1 MSEIGT
7 LEISWIQGFTRDNVE
22 FVDNNTVCYACG
34 NHICFLNLETKT
46 RNVFPSPGRSVGA
59 LTTDCRSGT
68 FAFSERKL
76 DPSIFVHTFPELEL
90 KNELKGNTPLD
101 YTSLTLSDGGP
112 YLGSCSSFPD
122 YSITV
127 WNWEKA
133 ELLCTQSQGGRDVIY
148 LEFNPLNC
156 LQLCALGTTTL
167 TFWNIE
173 RCGSFHL
180 LKPSA
185 VQLPEIP
192 VSSSE
197 KPTPTFTKDPNCIS
211 QILAALSEHKEA
223 PVTPSTICW
232 TATSQL
238 CVGCAEGYLLLVDP
252 ESLSV
257 SILVDPKAANAIPEL
272 KSFYF
277 QATALYGNG
286 LIAVGKESVMHC
298 LQSEKNQVSI
308 RQTWQLERPVT
319 TAVVS
324 PNKDA
329 LLLSANTGQIYVLNT
344 GKSDQIEK
352 ILDVHNSSFVT
363 AALFSDKNICVSLRD
378 SGILQLWSSGGTCLA
393 SLPLETEVL
402 NITCCPIAHYAAV
415 GTASGKILFIDLNFE
430 KQLRLVH
437 KIDLYHT
444 AVDHLV
450 FDQEGC
456 YLLCS
461 GLDSH
466 LYVLDGRP
474 SAKFKVLGYVE
485 VPGRILSLSTQC
497 HARGEDVK
505 ALALCG
511 SQEDKKNEGSWLL
524 MFCLPFKGIGGSF
537 SVDRQGCLHIPK
549 IFKFKV
555 PAPLTSCVL
564 GIGEAFGYC
573 HRSKSLQRFQFSED
587 TFSIFSK
594 KKVTLNPKDEVNF
607 QLPGCATLL
616 LSPDCMLLASMGR
629 QGVLQLR
636 STSSME
642 LCCQRRC
649 HSKRLGGIRSVS
661 FSPDSLKVVTTG
673 VGDGSLLCTDIRAD
687 DEYMAA
693 YKKRQIRAQ
702 SIRTSFISENPIL
715 INLPVQEEETSVSSK
730 KTEETEFGL
739 DATDALQFGLDA
751 TEEDEH
757 YLPPA
762 STSTWLEKRHEEI
775 VKEDNKE
782 HAETKK
788 ELRDTMNELREAVHK
803 MMLENENLPI
813 KQFNLDVEEQK
824 RLDAMAEEEAQKVK
838 AEIEQDILEK
848 QFQRDVLKRECWDSM
863 LVKPRSINAFHSKLA
878 VQNYPLKERREKEL
892 EDISR
897 VQNMR
902 AIEKAASKL
911 MGRKKDSSKPEEGHV
926 AESADNEK
934 LSVLLAYAN
943 KYLYDQFS
951 MQTVEQRVNQ
961 IILIQDLI
969 YSIKMAFN
977 SDFDALFKRKL
988 KEIKIVEDRNKNIRD
1003 IMLELHIEEELWEP
1017 RLTDMEWPERLL
1029 IVEDSEIKAEKYLTP
1044 EQKAEEERLRLE
1056 REARLAA
1063 HKDDSR
1069 ERALKDMMD
1078 GVLEVKKVD
1087 ILKVEIFP
1095 PEFSLTK
1102 PPIQWSEEEKKLFKE
1117 YEKNFKEL
1125 TEEKEKYKRGLEFEM
1140 KKLQEIIKEST
1151 DKFDESLI
1159 KLFEKKVKFMAAI
1172 YQEELKITYLA
1183 QSVRKVEEMNR
1194 QEQELKLKLEQLL
1207 AQKVTT
1213 EKDLMGY
1220 KDMVEQFQ
1228 FEYED
1233 FVAEDKNLDSEFRKE
1248 FADLPKYVTD
1258 QLYKLFKRRPRIQ
1271 RRGTQSVDDSNVFRQ
1286 HGLNTPAP
1294 DGLSQILAGMEEM
1307 DAPENM
1313 PKGVTQSVWE
1323 KFCAVRKTK
1332 VESEQK
1338 IKVNGL
1344 ELAEMQAFLQRRL
1357 DEDYAAQEEIKQHFE
1372 ELRSLRNKRNQH
1384 LMNPMILVVLP
1395 QGQVET
1401 SSVDLTAETAETDYI
1416 LINRSVVDN
1425 LKEKIRKVAEQ
1436 KITYMEARCEVRKD
1450 IIQLEWQ
1457 HRVLDKKIED
1467 LHEQKRDIKMLRLS
1481 KDDME
1486 CLSKKDPNTHVLE
1499 KISKMEKSIDFM
1511 KRTHK
1516 RAIHRRMKKLKQLN
1530 KKISMTADSSTAIK
1544 KNLPEME
1551 TSVAELRHIYEAAAT
1566 EENEAAERDERYQE
1580 ILHRRQL
1587 EDLARAKSDELDLL
1601 RKEVER
1607 LERRNFPSLDQLKH
1621 N

>member
-1 MSEIGT
+1 MSEIGI

-112 YLGSCSSFPD
+112 YLGSCSSLPD

-133 ELLCTQSQGGRDVIY
+133 ELLCTQSHGGQDVIY

-167 TFWNIE
+167 TLWNIE

-185 VQLPEIP
+185 IQLPEIP
-192 VSSSE
+192 DSSSE
-197 KPTPTFTKDPNCIS
+197 KPTPTSTKDPNCIS
-211 QILAALSEHKEA
+211 QILAALSEPKAA
-223 PVTPSTICW
+223 PVTPSTVCW

-257 SILVDPKAANAIPEL
+257 SVLFDPKAAGAIPEL

-277 QATALYGNG
+277 QAVALYGNG

-298 LQSEKNQVSI
+298 LQSKETQISI
-308 RQTWQLERPVT
+308 RQTWELERPVT

-324 PNKDA
+324 PNKDK
-329 LLLSANTGQIYVLNT
+329 LLLSANTGQIYVLKT
-344 GKSDQIEK
+344 AHRSDQIEK
-352 ILDVHNSSFVT
+352 ILDVHSGNFLS
-363 AALFSDKNICVSLRD
+363 AAMFSDKNICVSLRD
-378 SGILQLWSSGGTCLA
+378 SGILQLWSSGGTCIA
-393 SLPLETEVL
+393 SLPLETEVI
-402 NITCCPIAHYAAV
+402 NVTCCPIAHYAAV
-415 GTASGKILFIDLNFE
+415 GTASGKILFVDLNFE

-437 KIDLYHT
+437 KVHLYHT

-450 FDQEGC
+450 FDQEGRF
-456 YLLCS
+456 LLCS

-474 SAKFKVLGYVE
+474 SAKFAVLGYVE

-497 HARGEDVK
+497 VARGEDVK
-505 ALALCG
+505 GLALCG
-511 SQEDKKNEGSWLL
+511 SQEDKKNEGSCLL
-524 MFCLPFKGIGGSF
+524 MFCLPFKGIGGKK
-537 SVDRQGCLHIPK
+537 HI
-549 IFKFKV
+549 
-555 PAPLTSCVL
+555 
-564 GIGEAFGYC
+564 GYIK
-573 HRSKSLQRFQFSED
+573 RKKLITQILLQSATD
-587 TFSIFSK
+587 
-594 KKVTLNPKDEVNF
+594 V
-607 QLPGCATLL
+607 TLL
-616 LSPDCMLLASMGR
+616 LC
-629 QGVLQLR
+629 LQ
-636 STSSME
+636 E

-673 VGDGSLLCTDIRAD
+673 IGDGSLLCTKTKAEDADIAHF
-687 DEYMAA
+687 
-693 YKKRQIRAQ
+693 KSRQIRAQ
-702 SIRTSFISENPIL
+702 SIRTSFISENPVL
-715 INLPVQEEETSVSSK
+715 INLPVWEEETPVSSK
-730 KTEETEFGL
+730 KTEETE
-739 DATDALQFGLDA
+739 FGLDA

-762 STSTWLEKRHEEI
+762 SATTWLEKKHEEI

-788 ELRDTMNELREAVHK
+788 ELRDTMKELREAVHK
-803 MMLENENLPI
+803 MMLENESFPI

-838 AEIEQDILEK
+838 AEIERDILEK
-848 QFQRDVLKRECWDSM
+848 QYQRDVLKRECWDSM

-878 VQNYPLKERREKEL
+878 VQNYPLKDRREKEL
-892 EDISR
+892 EDIRR

-902 AIEKAASKL
+902 TIEKAASKL
-911 MGRKKDSSKPEEGHV
+911 MAQRKDSSKPEEGHV
-926 AESADNEK
+926 AESADSEE
-934 LSVLLAYAN
+934 LSALLALAN

-988 KEIKIVEDRNKNIRD
+988 KEIKIVDDRNKNIRD
-1003 IMLELHIEEELWEP
+1003 IMLELDIEEELWEP

-1029 IVEDSEIKAEKYLTP
+1029 VVEDSEIKAEKYLTP
-1044 EQKAEEERLRLE
+1044 EQKAEEDRLRLE

-1102 PPIQWSEEEKKLFKE
+1102 PPIQWSEEEKKVYKE

-1140 KKLQEIIKEST
+1140 KKLHEIIKEST
-1151 DKFDESLI
+1151 EKFDESLT
-1159 KLFEKKVKFMAAI
+1159 KLFEKKVKFMATI

-1183 QSVRKVEEMNR
+1183 QAVRKVEEMNR

-1207 AQKVTT
+1207 AQKVKT
-1213 EKDLMGY
+1213 EKDLMGF

-1228 FEYED
+1228 FAYED
-1233 FVAEDKNLDSEFRKE
+1233 IVAEDKNLDSEFRKE

-1258 QLYKLFKRRPRIQ
+1258 QLYKLFKRRPRVQ
-1271 RRGTQSVDDSNVFRQ
+1271 RMRTQSVDDSNVFRQ
-1286 HGLNTPAP
+1286 HCLNTSAL
-1294 DGLSQILAGMEEM
+1294 DGLSQTLAGMEES

-1313 PKGVTQSVWE
+1313 PKGVTQFVWE

-1357 DEDYAAQEEIKQHFE
+1357 DEDNAAQEEIKQHFE
-1372 ELRSLRNKRNQH
+1372 ELRSLRTKRNQH

-1425 LKEKIRKVAEQ
+1425 LKEKIRRVAEQ

-1467 LHEQKRDIKMLRLS
+1467 LHEKKRELKMLRLS

-1486 CLSKKDPNTHVLE
+1486 CLSKKDPNSHVLE

-1511 KRTHK
+1511 KQTHK
-1516 RAIHRRMKKLKQLN
+1516 RAIHRRMKKLKQIN
-1530 KKISMTADSSTAIK
+1530 KKISMTADSTDGIK

-1580 ILHRRQL
+1580 IVHRRKL

-1607 LERRNFPSLDQLKH
+1607 LERRNFPSLDQMKY

>member
-1 MSEIGT
+1 MELWSLYGDDETFGT
-7 LEISWIQGFTRDNVE
+7 GCFPPSTALLILLSCFLPLIISWIQGFTRDNVE

-76 DPSIFVHTFPELEL
+76 DPSIFRYVVVKLNH
-90 KNELKGNTPLD
+90 
-101 YTSLTLSDGGP
+101 
-112 YLGSCSSFPD
+112 CI
-122 YSITV
+122 YSNSV
-127 WNWEKA
+127 YRNWEKA

-156 LQLCALGTTTL
+156 LQLCLYPNKKDKMLIAT
-167 TFWNIE
+167 
-173 RCGSFHL
+173 HL
-180 LKPSA
+180 VFK
-185 VQLPEIP
+185 Q
-192 VSSSE
+192 
-197 KPTPTFTKDPNCIS
+197 
-211 QILAALSEHKEA
+211 HKEA

-257 SILVDPKAANAIPEL
+257 SILVDPKGKLNCTQVITNTRVIHL
-272 KSFYF
+272 SGILSCFFCFY
-277 QATALYGNG
+277 
-286 LIAVGKESVMHC
+286 
-298 LQSEKNQVSI
+298 EKNQVSI

-329 LLLSANTGQIYVLNT
+329 LLLSANT
-344 GKSDQIEK
+344 
-352 ILDVHNSSFVT
+352 
-363 AALFSDKNICVSLRD
+363 
-378 SGILQLWSSGGTCLA
+378 
-393 SLPLETEVL
+393 VL

-466 LYVLDGRP
+466 LY
-474 SAKFKVLGYVE
+474 
-485 VPGRILSLSTQC
+485 
-497 HARGEDVK
+497 
-505 ALALCG
+505 
-511 SQEDKKNEGSWLL
+511 
-524 MFCLPFKGIGGSF
+524 
-537 SVDRQGCLHIPK
+537 
-549 IFKFKV
+549 
-555 PAPLTSCVL
+555 
-564 GIGEAFGYC
+564 
-573 HRSKSLQRFQFSED
+573 
-587 TFSIFSK
+587 
-594 KKVTLNPKDEVNF
+594 
-607 QLPGCATLL
+607 
-616 LSPDCMLLASMGR
+616 
-629 QGVLQLR
+629 
-636 STSSME
+636 
-642 LCCQRRC
+642 
-649 HSKRLGGIRSVS
+649 
-661 FSPDSLKVVTTG
+661 
-673 VGDGSLLCTDIRAD
+673 
-687 DEYMAA
+687 
-693 YKKRQIRAQ
+693 
-702 SIRTSFISENPIL
+702 
-715 INLPVQEEETSVSSK
+715 
-730 KTEETEFGL
+730 
-739 DATDALQFGLDA
+739 
-751 TEEDEH
+751 
-757 YLPPA
+757 
-762 STSTWLEKRHEEI
+762 
-775 VKEDNKE
+775 
-782 HAETKK
+782 
-788 ELRDTMNELREAVHK
+788 
-803 MMLENENLPI
+803 
-813 KQFNLDVEEQK
+813 
-824 RLDAMAEEEAQKVK
+824 
-838 AEIEQDILEK
+838 

-902 AIEKAASKL
+902 AIEKAANSALMFCSIICCARNFNLQL

-1029 IVEDSEIKAEKYLTP
+1029 IVEDSEVTVRMKCPSSRHGSRKVQPSTSEWMLVLL
-1044 EQKAEEERLRLE
+1044 Q
-1056 REARLAA
+1056 
-1063 HKDDSR
+1063 KDDSR

-1207 AQKVTT
+1207 AQKVKNLGHTH
-1213 EKDLMGY
+1213 EISIFL
-1220 KDMVEQFQ
+1220 FHHP
-1228 FEYED
+1228 
-1233 FVAEDKNLDSEFRKE
+1233 KNLDSEFRKE

-1338 IKVNGL
+1338 VIQRKRHIYHPC
-1344 ELAEMQAFLQRRL
+1344 LAEMQAFLQRRL

-1425 LKEKIRKVAEQ
+1425 LKEKIRQ

-1481 KDDME
+1481 KDDM
-1486 CLSKKDPNTHVLE
+1486 
-1499 KISKMEKSIDFM
+1499 
-1511 KRTHK
+1511 
-1516 RAIHRRMKKLKQLN
+1516 
-1530 KKISMTADSSTAIK
+1530 
-1544 KNLPEME
+1544 
-1551 TSVAELRHIYEAAAT
+1551 

>member
-1 MSEIGT
+1 
-7 LEISWIQGFTRDNVE
+7 WIQGFTRDNVE

-90 KNELKGNTPLD
+90 KNELKAGNTPLD

-112 YLGSCSSFPD
+112 YLGSCSSLPD

-133 ELLCTQSQGGRDVIY
+133 ELLCTQSHGGQDVIY

-167 TFWNIE
+167 TLWNIE

-185 VQLPEIP
+185 IQLPEIP
-192 VSSSE
+192 DSSSE
-197 KPTPTFTKDPNCIS
+197 KPTPTSTKDPNCIS
-211 QILAALSEHKEA
+211 QILAALSEVHETFNYTRQPKAA
-223 PVTPSTICW
+223 PVTPSTVCW

-257 SILVDPKAANAIPEL
+257 SVLFDPKAAGAIPEL

-277 QATALYGNG
+277 QAVALYGNG

-298 LQSEKNQVSI
+298 LQSKETQISI
-308 RQTWQLERPVT
+308 RQTWELERPVT

-324 PNKDA
+324 PNKDK
-329 LLLSANTGQIYVLNT
+329 LLLSANTGQIYVLKT
-344 GKSDQIEK
+344 AHRSDQIEK
-352 ILDVHNSSFVT
+352 ILDVHSGNFLS
-363 AALFSDKNICVSLRD
+363 AAMFSDKNICVSLRD
-378 SGILQLWSSGGTCLA
+378 SGILQLWSSGGTCIA
-393 SLPLETEVL
+393 SLPLETEVI
-402 NITCCPIAHYAAV
+402 NVTCCPIAHYAAV
-415 GTASGKILFIDLNFE
+415 GTASGKILFVDLNFE

-437 KIDLYHT
+437 KVHLYHT

-450 FDQEGC
+450 FDQEGRF
-456 YLLCS
+456 LLCS

-474 SAKFKVLGYVE
+474 SAKFAVLGYVE

-497 HARGEDVK
+497 VARGEDVK
-505 ALALCG
+505 GLALCG
-511 SQEDKKNEGSWLL
+511 SQEDKKNEGSCLL
-524 MFCLPFKGIGGSF
+524 MFCLPFKGIGGKK
-537 SVDRQGCLHIPK
+537 HI
-549 IFKFKV
+549 
-555 PAPLTSCVL
+555 
-564 GIGEAFGYC
+564 GYIKSWSHKSRFTISLMSLC
-573 HRSKSLQRFQFSED
+573 KSLECSSWFSYRCWCLFSATYIHHTRRFNQ
-587 TFSIFSK
+587 TAIC
-594 KKVTLNPKDEVNF
+594 NPWGWGAQKMFGNHILLQSATDV
-607 QLPGCATLL
+607 TLL
-616 LSPDCMLLASMGR
+616 LC
-629 QGVLQLR
+629 LQ
-636 STSSME
+636 E

-673 VGDGSLLCTDIRAD
+673 IGDGSLLCTKTKKVSLIIFKDNLSLVIMKRCILLTVILAEDADIAHF
-687 DEYMAA
+687 
-693 YKKRQIRAQ
+693 KSRQIRAQ
-702 SIRTSFISENPIL
+702 SIRTSFISENPVL
-715 INLPVQEEETSVSSK
+715 INLPVWEEETPVSSK
-730 KTEETEFGL
+730 KTEETE
-739 DATDALQFGLDA
+739 
-751 TEEDEH
+751 
-757 YLPPA
+757 
-762 STSTWLEKRHEEI
+762 
-775 VKEDNKE
+775 EDNKE

-788 ELRDTMNELREAVHK
+788 ELRDTMKELREAVHK
-803 MMLENENLPI
+803 MMLENESFPI

-838 AEIEQDILEK
+838 AEIERDILEK
-848 QFQRDVLKRECWDSM
+848 QYQRDVLKRECWDSM

-878 VQNYPLKERREKEL
+878 VQNYPLKDRREKEL
-892 EDISR
+892 EDIRR

-902 AIEKAASKL
+902 TIEKAASKATDSAL
-911 MGRKKDSSKPEEGHV
+911 MFCSIICCARNFNLQLMAQRKDSSKPEEGHV
-926 AESADNEK
+926 AESADSEE
-934 LSVLLAYAN
+934 LSALLALAN

-988 KEIKIVEDRNKNIRD
+988 KEIKIVDDRNKNIRD
-1003 IMLELHIEEELWEP
+1003 IMLELDIEEELWEP

-1029 IVEDSEIKAEKYLTP
+1029 VVEDSEIKAEKYLTP
-1044 EQKAEEERLRLE
+1044 EQKAEEDRLRLE

-1102 PPIQWSEEEKKLFKE
+1102 PPIQWSEEEKKVYKE

-1140 KKLQEIIKEST
+1140 KKLHEIIKEST
-1151 DKFDESLI
+1151 EKFDESLT
-1159 KLFEKKVKFMAAI
+1159 KLFEKKVKFMATI

-1183 QSVRKVEEMNR
+1183 QAVRKVEEMNR

-1207 AQKVTT
+1207 AQKVKT
-1213 EKDLMGY
+1213 EKDLMGF

-1228 FEYED
+1228 FAYED
-1233 FVAEDKNLDSEFRKE
+1233 IVAEDKNLDSEFRKE

-1258 QLYKLFKRRPRIQ
+1258 QLYKLFKRRPRVQ
-1271 RRGTQSVDDSNVFRQ
+1271 RMRTQSVDDSNVFRQ
-1286 HGLNTPAP
+1286 HCLNTSAL
-1294 DGLSQILAGMEEM
+1294 DGLSQTLAGMEES

-1313 PKGVTQSVWE
+1313 PKGVTQFVWE

-1357 DEDYAAQEEIKQHFE
+1357 DEDNAAQEEIKQHFE
-1372 ELRSLRNKRNQH
+1372 ELRSLRTKRNQH

-1425 LKEKIRKVAEQ
+1425 LKEKIRRVAEQ

-1467 LHEQKRDIKMLRLS
+1467 LHEKKRELKMLRLS

-1486 CLSKKDPNTHVLE
+1486 CLSKKDPNSHVLE

-1511 KRTHK
+1511 KQTHK
-1516 RAIHRRMKKLKQLN
+1516 RAIHRRMKKLKQIN
-1530 KKISMTADSSTAIK
+1530 KKISMTADSTDGIK

-1580 ILHRRQL
+1580 IVHRRKL

-1607 LERRNFPSLDQLKH
+1607 LERRNFPSLDQM
-1621 N
+1621 

>member
-1 MSEIGT
+1 MSEVGI

-112 YLGSCSSFPD
+112 YLGSCSSLPD

-133 ELLCTQSQGGRDVIY
+133 ELLCTQSHGGQDVIY

-156 LQLCALGTTTL
+156 LQLCALSTTTL
-167 TFWNIE
+167 TLWNIE

-185 VQLPEIP
+185 IQLPEIP
-192 VSSSE
+192 DSSSE
-197 KPTPTFTKDPNCIS
+197 KPTPTSTKDPNCIS
-211 QILAALSEHKEA
+211 QILAALSEPKAA
-223 PVTPSTICW
+223 PVTPSTVCW

-257 SILVDPKAANAIPEL
+257 SVLFDPKAAGAIPEL

-277 QATALYGNG
+277 QAVALYGNG

-298 LQSEKNQVSI
+298 LQSKETQISI
-308 RQTWQLERPVT
+308 RQTWELERPVT

-324 PNKDA
+324 PNKDK

-344 GKSDQIEK
+344 AHRSDQIEK
-352 ILDVHNSSFVT
+352 ILDVHSGNFLS
-363 AALFSDKNICVSLRD
+363 AAMFSDKNICVSLRD
-378 SGILQLWSSGGTCLA
+378 SGILQLWSSGGTCIA
-393 SLPLETEVL
+393 SLPLETEVI
-402 NITCCPIAHYAAV
+402 NVTCCPIAHYAAV
-415 GTASGKILFIDLNFE
+415 GTASGKILFVDLNFE

-437 KIDLYHT
+437 KVHLYHT

-450 FDQEGC
+450 FDQEGRF
-456 YLLCS
+456 LLCS

-474 SAKFKVLGYVE
+474 SAKFAVLGYVE

-497 HARGEDVK
+497 VARGEDVK
-505 ALALCG
+505 AVALCG
-511 SQEDKKNEGSWLL
+511 SEEDKKNEGSCLL
-524 MFCLPFKGIGGSF
+524 MFCLPFKGIGGKK
-537 SVDRQGCLHIPK
+537 HI
-549 IFKFKV
+549 
-555 PAPLTSCVL
+555 
-564 GIGEAFGYC
+564 GYIK
-573 HRSKSLQRFQFSED
+573 R
-587 TFSIFSK
+587 K
-594 KKVTLNPKDEVNF
+594 KLNN
-607 QLPGCATLL
+607 
-616 LSPDCMLLASMGR
+616 
-629 QGVLQLR
+629 
-636 STSSME
+636 E

-673 VGDGSLLCTDIRAD
+673 VGDGSLLCTKTKAEDADIAHF
-687 DEYMAA
+687 
-693 YKKRQIRAQ
+693 KSRQIRAQ
-702 SIRTSFISENPIL
+702 SIRTSFISENPVL
-715 INLPVQEEETSVSSK
+715 INLPVWEEETPVSSK
-730 KTEETEFGL
+730 KTEETE
-739 DATDALQFGLDA
+739 FGLDA

-762 STSTWLEKRHEEI
+762 SATTWLEKKHEEI

-788 ELRDTMNELREAVHK
+788 ELRDTMKELREAVHK
-803 MMLENENLPI
+803 MMLENESFPI

-838 AEIEQDILEK
+838 AEIERDILEK
-848 QFQRDVLKRECWDSM
+848 QYQRDVLKRECWDSM

-878 VQNYPLKERREKEL
+878 VQNYPLKDRREKEL
-892 EDISR
+892 EDIRR

-902 AIEKAASKL
+902 TIEKAASKL
-911 MGRKKDSSKPEEGHV
+911 MGRKDSSKPEEGHV
-926 AESADNEK
+926 AESADSEE
-934 LSVLLAYAN
+934 LSALLALAN

-988 KEIKIVEDRNKNIRD
+988 KEIKIVDDRNKNIRD
-1003 IMLELHIEEELWEP
+1003 IMLELDIEEELWEP

-1029 IVEDSEIKAEKYLTP
+1029 VVEDSEIKAEKYLTP
-1044 EQKAEEERLRLE
+1044 EQKAEEDRLRLE

-1102 PPIQWSEEEKKLFKE
+1102 PPIQWSEEEKKVYKE

-1140 KKLQEIIKEST
+1140 KKLHEIIKEST
-1151 DKFDESLI
+1151 EKFDESLT
-1159 KLFEKKVKFMAAI
+1159 KLFEKKVKFMATI

-1183 QSVRKVEEMNR
+1183 QAVRKVEEMNR

-1207 AQKVTT
+1207 AQKVKT
-1213 EKDLMGY
+1213 EKDLMGF

-1228 FEYED
+1228 FAYED
-1233 FVAEDKNLDSEFRKE
+1233 IVAEDKNLDSEFRKE

-1258 QLYKLFKRRPRIQ
+1258 QLYKLFKRRPRVQ
-1271 RRGTQSVDDSNVFRQ
+1271 RMRTQSVDDANVFRQ
-1286 HGLNTPAP
+1286 HCLNTSAL
-1294 DGLSQILAGMEEM
+1294 DGLSQTLAGMEES

-1313 PKGVTQSVWE
+1313 PKGVTQFVWE

-1357 DEDYAAQEEIKQHFE
+1357 DEDNAAQEEIKQHFE
-1372 ELRSLRNKRNQH
+1372 ELRSLRTKRNQH

-1425 LKEKIRKVAEQ
+1425 LKEKIRRVAEQ

-1467 LHEQKRDIKMLRLS
+1467 FHEKKRELKMLRLS

-1486 CLSKKDPNTHVLE
+1486 CLSKKDPNSHVLE

-1511 KRTHK
+1511 KQTHK
-1516 RAIHRRMKKLKQLN
+1516 RAIHRRMKKLKQIN
-1530 KKISMTADSSTAIK
+1530 KKISMTADSTDGIK

-1580 ILHRRQL
+1580 IVHRRKL

-1607 LERRNFPSLDQLKH
+1607 LERRNFPSLDQMKY